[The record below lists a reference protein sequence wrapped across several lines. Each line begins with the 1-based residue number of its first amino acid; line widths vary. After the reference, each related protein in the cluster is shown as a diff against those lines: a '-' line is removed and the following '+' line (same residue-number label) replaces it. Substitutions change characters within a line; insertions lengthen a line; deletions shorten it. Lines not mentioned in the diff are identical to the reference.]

1 MPSAWAG
8 RESTPL
14 AQNEIQ
20 EEGHMRKVMSV
31 VLGLGVLTWTAAAV
45 HAQGALGG
53 LGDAAKQGASDAVK
67 QKVDDTLGVQGA
79 TDKAA
84 NPNAATKQAA
94 DDATNNANGA
104 AAGAA
109 QGAVGNAAGGMKE
122 APQPAAD
129 GDDAQ

>member
-1 MPSAWAG
+1 
-8 RESTPL
+8 
-14 AQNEIQ
+14 
-20 EEGHMRKVMSV
+20 MRKVMTV
-31 VLGLGVLTWTAAAV
+31 VLAMGILTWASVPAR
-45 HAQGALGG
+45 AQGALGG
-53 LGDAAKQGASDAVK
+53 LGDAVKQGASDAAK

-84 NPNAATKQAA
+84 NPNAAAKQAA
-94 DDATNNANGA
+94 GDATNSANGA